1 MHIMNYVVNFEIW
14 STIINGQTQY
24 FNDQSKNDFYWR
36 AYSKFSLR
44 QGSPNVFIWTIL
56 YGLHQTKQYR
66 SSIIDSGLRGTHKG
80 HSTFEDWA
88 IEFEK
93 TYSSDA
99 ELSYR
104 KQVWEKT
111 LIKIEKHNAELLEG
125 KHTYG
130 MGLNQFSDLT
140 PEEFK
145 LLYLTPK
152 FDDPKPVRQVFVSYS
167 DRYH

>member
-44 QGSPNVFIWTIL
+44 QGSPNVFIWTIS
-56 YGLHQTKQYR
+56 YGLHQTKQYL
-66 SSIIDSGLRGTHKG
+66 SWIIEPGLCGAHKG
-80 HSTFEDWA
+80 HATFEDWA
-88 IEFEK
+88 VEFEK

-140 PEEFK
+140 PEEFRM
-145 LLYLTPK
+145 LYLTPK
-152 FDDPKPVRQVFVSYS
+152 FDDPKPVRDVNYW
-167 DRYH
+167 

>member
-1 MHIMNYVVNFEIW
+1 MDFE
-14 STIINGQTQY
+14 
-24 FNDQSKNDFYWR
+24 
-36 AYSKFSLR
+36 
-44 QGSPNVFIWTIL
+44 
-56 YGLHQTKQYR
+56 
-66 SSIIDSGLRGTHKG
+66 LRGTHEG
-80 HSTFEDWA
+80 HATFEDWA
-88 IEFEK
+88 VEFEK

-99 ELSYR
+99 ELGYR

-145 LLYLTPK
+145 MLYLTPK
-152 FDDPKPVRQVFVSYS
+152 FDDPKPVRYV
-167 DRYH
+167 

>member
-1 MHIMNYVVNFEIW
+1 M
-14 STIINGQTQY
+14 
-24 FNDQSKNDFYWR
+24 
-36 AYSKFSLR
+36 
-44 QGSPNVFIWTIL
+44 
-56 YGLHQTKQYR
+56 
-66 SSIIDSGLRGTHKG
+66 
-80 HSTFEDWA
+80 
-88 IEFEK
+88 
-93 TYSSDA
+93 
-99 ELSYR
+99 SYR

-145 LLYLTPK
+145 MIYLTPK

-167 DRYH
+167 DRHHYESIKKPLASVQTGLCQLLRLTRKKIGEKDNILL

>member
-1 MHIMNYVVNFEIW
+1 MAKLNILMIKAKMIFIGALTVSLVLGRALR
-14 STIINGQTQY
+14 T
-24 FNDQSKNDFYWR
+24 FY
-36 AYSKFSLR
+36 
-44 QGSPNVFIWTIL
+44 TDHMIL
-56 YGLHQTKQYR
+56 SISYGLHQTKQYR
-66 SSIIDSGLRGTHKG
+66 SSIIDSGLCGTHKG

-88 IEFEK
+88 VEFEK

-140 PEEFK
+140 PEEFRM
-145 LLYLTPK
+145 LYLTPK
-152 FDDPKPVRQVFVSYS
+152 FDDPKPVRYVNYW
-167 DRYH
+167 

>member
-14 STIINGQTQY
+14 STIINGQTHY
-24 FNDQSKNDFYWR
+24 FTDQSKNDFYWR
-36 AYSKFSLR
+36 AYSKSSLR
-44 QGSPNVFIWTIL
+44 EGSSNVFMRYIS
-56 YGLHQTKQYR
+56 YCLHQRKQDR
-66 SSIIDSGLRGTHKG
+66 SSFLDHGRRRAHKG
-80 HSTFEDWA
+80 HTTFEDWA
-88 IEFEK
+88 VKFEK
-93 TYSSDA
+93 SYSSDA

-145 LLYLTPK
+145 MLYLTPK
-152 FDDPKPVRQVFVSYS
+152 FDDPKPVRQV
-167 DRYH
+167 